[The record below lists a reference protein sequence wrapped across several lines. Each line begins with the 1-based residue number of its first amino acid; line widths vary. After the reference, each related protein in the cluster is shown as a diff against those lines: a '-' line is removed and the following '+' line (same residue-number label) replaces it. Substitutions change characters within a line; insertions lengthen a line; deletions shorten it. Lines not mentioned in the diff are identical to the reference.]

1 VHFFIISSSG
11 WRLTFAGSLLRGL
24 CHNHRKLHTCYI
36 FSEQVKIIAIMA
48 EMSKKEIRKFL
59 MQGTFTG
66 KLTTVKKDGSC
77 HIVPIWF
84 VLDDGIRRGGSG
96 IGQDIIF
103 TTDGTSVKVK
113 NIQRDNRVSICVDD
127 QTPPFSFVIVYGT
140 ARIHHCTQ
148 NELFKFA
155 TKIAQRY
162 MGKDN
167 AERYGRRNSNEGE
180 VLVRIKP
187 TRILAEKDIAG
198 WD

>member
-1 VHFFIISSSG
+1 
-11 WRLTFAGSLLRGL
+11 
-24 CHNHRKLHTCYI
+24 
-36 FSEQVKIIAIMA
+36 MA

-66 KLTTVKKDGSC
+66 KLATVKKDGSS

-84 VLDDGIRRGGSG
+84 VLDSGNKSGGSRKG
-96 IGQDIIF
+96 DDDIIF
-103 TTDGTSVKVK
+103 TTNGTSVKAK

-140 ARIHHCTQ
+140 AKIQHCKQ
-148 NELFKFA
+148 SELFRFA

-162 MGKDN
+162 MGKEN
-167 AERYGRRNSNEGE
+167 AELYGRRNSTEGE
-180 VLVRIKP
+180 VLVRINP
-187 TRILAEKDIAG
+187 TRIIAEKDVAG